1 MKIFRITAA
10 VMLILWMSLIF
21 SLSSQNADTSSGT
34 SGRVIAAV
42 VRIFHSDFDNL
53 TEKEQ
58 EEIIAPYQF
67 IVRKGAHFT
76 LYALLGIFSFLTF
89 VTYKSIPFK
98 FRFLLISGICLLYS
112 ISDETHQ
119 LFISGR
125 SGEVRDVCIDFC
137 GSLLAI
143 TLMTLIA

>member
-1 MKIFRITAA
+1 
-10 VMLILWMSLIF
+10 MLILWMSLIF

-89 VTYKSIPFK
+89 VTYK
-98 FRFLLISGICLLYS
+98 
-112 ISDETHQ
+112 
-119 LFISGR
+119 
-125 SGEVRDVCIDFC
+125 
-137 GSLLAI
+137 
-143 TLMTLIA
+143 